1 MITRSFDPEVMKKAF
16 ELSPEPMPSGV
27 SYEDW
32 VGDINNFM
40 LVEGDNVGLATYEYP
55 GVYTVHWFFT
65 ARGREAL
72 KLAKR
77 MLAVLFESSD
87 ARVVRGLTPV
97 DLKAARWLAKQVGLT
112 SHGVLTFADGKQ
124 CELMFVTKEEFYNNG
139 HR

>member
-1 MITRSFDPEVMKKAF
+1 MITRSFDPEVMKTAF
-16 ELSPEPMPSGV
+16 TLSPEPMPREV

-32 VGDINNFM
+32 VGNVKNFM
-40 LVEGDNVGLATYEYP
+40 LVENDNVGLATYEYP

-87 ARVVRGLTPV
+87 AKVIRGLTPV

-124 CELMFVTKEEFYNNG
+124 CELMFVTKEEFYNG